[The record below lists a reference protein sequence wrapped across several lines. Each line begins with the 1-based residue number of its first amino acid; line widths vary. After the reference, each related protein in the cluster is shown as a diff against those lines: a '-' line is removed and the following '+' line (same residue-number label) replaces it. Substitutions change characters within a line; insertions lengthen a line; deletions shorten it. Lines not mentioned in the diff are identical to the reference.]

1 MFEPFYGLS
10 ASPFQLSPD
19 PSFFYGSRGH
29 KRAYA
34 YMQYGLY
41 QGEGFI
47 TLTGEV
53 GAGKT
58 TLIRSLLQQ
67 LDSTKVVAA
76 QLVSTQLDA
85 DSLLRA
91 VATAFGLVVKDF
103 DKARLLAQ
111 IEAFLVS
118 LVPKG
123 SRALLV
129 VDEAQNLA
137 PEAIEELR
145 MLSNFQLKN
154 KALLQSFLVG
164 QPELRKLMQ
173 SGGMQQLRQR
183 VIASYHLGPLDR
195 DETRAYIEHRLKH
208 VGWKGDPK
216 FEDAVFDVVHGFTD
230 GIPRRIN
237 TLCNRTL
244 LASFL
249 LEKHLITAKDVAEVI
264 SEFKE
269 EFGESAFAGP
279 GANETGKVARVNGAD
294 SSNPM
299 VAAGPQDLSNLEERI
314 VRMEKTIGL
323 TVNLLRKIIAT
334 KRAAS
339 RPAQQ
344 KAP

>member
-19 PSFFYGSRGH
+19 PSFYYGSRGH

-34 YMQYGLY
+34 YLQYGLH
-41 QGEGFI
+41 QSEGFI
-47 TLTGEV
+47 VLTGEV

-67 LDSTKVVAA
+67 LDPDKIVAA

-85 DSLLRA
+85 HSLLRA
-91 VATAFGLVVKDF
+91 VATAFGLVVKDY

-111 IEAFLVS
+111 LEAFLVS

-123 SRALLV
+123 RRALLI

-145 MLSNFQLKN
+145 MLSNFQLQN
-154 KALLQSFLVG
+154 RALLQSFLVG
-164 QPELRKLMQ
+164 QPELRQVMRGD
-173 SGGMQQLRQR
+173 SMRQLRQR

-195 DETRAYIEHRLKH
+195 EETHAYIEHRLKH
-208 VGWKGDPK
+208 VGWKGDPT
-216 FEDAVFDVVHGFTD
+216 FEDGIFDLVHSFSG

-237 TLCNRTL
+237 LLCNRTL
-244 LASFL
+244 LAAFL
-249 LEKHLITAKDVAEVI
+249 WGKHRIDVEDVDKVVAE
-264 SEFKE
+264 FTE
-269 EFGESAFAGP
+269 EFGDDAP
-279 GANETGKVARVNGAD
+279 GQADLPAEKARTGRFVNGSESGRVPD
-294 SSNPM
+294 PSKL
-299 VAAGPQDLSNLEERI
+299 VNLELRIIGMERSI
-314 VRMEKTIGL
+314 AT
-323 TVNLLRKIIAT
+323 TVDLLRRLISM
-334 KRAAS
+334 KRAKATPEE
-339 RPAQQ
+339 R